1 MSARHSATL
10 GVVVACLVVLTT
22 GGAALARTPAQPT
35 TSSATAPLYNRVL
48 QFGDLPGFWSVTCPV
63 AVTSA
68 AQWSL
73 YSSPAATLSSNGFVN
88 GLREPLR
95 ASHTASNGWSVVA
108 QFRSATG
115 ARHEALGE
123 LARATGSG
131 ADFAGFEI
139 AAIPGSHGYSL
150 ADGRSSRMSVG
161 FTEGRFQYLI
171 TIAGVDRSDAS
182 LLRARL
188 VTAATTLYERAEQHR

>member
-22 GGAALARTPAQPT
+22 GGSAFARTPAQPT

-63 AVTSA
+63 AITSA
-68 AQWSL
+68 AQWSMH
-73 YSSPAATLSSNGFVN
+73 SSSTATLASNGFVN

-108 QFRSATG
+108 QFRSASG

-123 LARATGSG
+123 LARATARGG
-131 ADFAGFEI
+131 AFAGFEI
-139 AAIPGSHGYSL
+139 AGIPGSHGYSL

-161 FTEGRFQYLI
+161 FTHGRFQYLI
-171 TIAGVDRSDAS
+171 TIAGVGRSDAS

-188 VTAATTLYERAEQHR
+188 VMAASILYERAEQHS

>member
-1 MSARHSATL
+1 MSARHSAML
-10 GVVVACLVVLTT
+10 GVVVACLVLAT

-35 TSSATAPLYNRVL
+35 MSAATAPLYNRVL
-48 QFGDLPGFWSVTCPV
+48 QFGDLQGFWSVTCPV

-68 AQWSL
+68 AEWSVH
-73 YSSPAATLSSNGFVN
+73 SSPAATLSSNGFVN

-95 ASHTASNGWSVVA
+95 TSRAASNGWSVVA

-115 ARHEALGE
+115 ARHEALAE
-123 LARATGSG
+123 LASATALGG
-131 ADFAGFEI
+131 TFAGFEI

-150 ADGRSSRMSVG
+150 PDGGSSRMSVG

-171 TIAGVDRSDAS
+171 TITGVDRSNAS
-182 LLRARL
+182 VLRARL
-188 VTAATTLYERAEQHR
+188 VTAATALYERAEQHD

>member
-1 MSARHSATL
+1 M
-10 GVVVACLVVLTT
+10 VLAT

-48 QFGDLPGFWSVTCPV
+48 LFGDLQGFWSVTCPV

-68 AQWSL
+68 GDWSMH
-73 YSSPAATLSSNGFVN
+73 SSPAATLASNGFVN

-95 ASHTASNGWSVVA
+95 SSHPASDGWSVVA

-115 ARHEALGE
+115 ARHEALAE
-123 LARATGSG
+123 LARATVLGG
-131 ADFAGFEI
+131 AFAGFEI
-139 AAIPGSHGYSL
+139 AAIPGSHGYSVP
-150 ADGRSSRMSVG
+150 DGGSSRLSVG

-171 TIAGVDRSDAS
+171 TITGVDRTDAS
-182 LLRARL
+182 VLRARL
-188 VTAATTLYERAEQHR
+188 VRAATALYERAQHRS